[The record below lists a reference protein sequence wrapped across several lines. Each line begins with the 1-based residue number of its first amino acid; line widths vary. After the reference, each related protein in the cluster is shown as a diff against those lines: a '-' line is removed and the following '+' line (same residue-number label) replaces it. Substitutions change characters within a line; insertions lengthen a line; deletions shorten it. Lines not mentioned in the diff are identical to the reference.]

1 MCSGTDFSQ
10 AKKVWCVNKQ
20 LMVYTNLHTYVWET
34 YCWEIVY
41 STVPNK
47 RVAVIRVLPKEFPKK
62 YNSQGSN
69 NCLSYDI

>member
-1 MCSGTDFSQ
+1 MLLTTPIFDTFQMC
-10 AKKVWCVNKQ
+10 
-20 LMVYTNLHTYVWET
+20 VYEHFRS
-34 YCWEIVY
+34 Y